1 MYRYKNII
9 VAGIY
14 NEKEFAEWL
23 QNGKPQTSHE
33 FIRKLEKT
41 RKGNVIYLGMDRS
54 EVHYGLAKE
63 PRQDLPDYYEEVE
76 IVKTEET
83 NENIVYEEQ
92 SEMVDY

>member
-1 MYRYKNII
+1 MYKYNNLI

-14 NEKEFAEWL
+14 NEKEFAEWV
-23 QNGKPQTSHE
+23 QNGKSETSHE
-33 FIRKLEKT
+33 FIRKLDNTKM
-41 RKGNVIYLGMDRS
+41 GSVIYLGMDWS

-63 PRQDLPDYYEEVE
+63 PRVDLPEYYEEVE
-76 IVKTEET
+76 IVKEET